1 MSNVGQNTARIAWRR
16 YSGIQDGLC
25 IGQIRS
31 VQTSVNLDVMRYRTL
46 LLLLTLAFVLVGVLS
61 ACGGGGGGGY

>member
-1 MSNVGQNTARIAWRR
+1 MVRT
-16 YSGIQDGLC
+16 SGR
-25 IGQIRS
+25 IRS
-31 VQTSVNLDVMRYRTL
+31 APTSVDPGVMRYRTL

>member
-1 MSNVGQNTARIAWRR
+1 MVRISRR
-16 YSGIQDGLC
+16 
-25 IGQIRS
+25 IRS
-31 VQTSVNLDVMRYRTL
+31 APTSVDLDVMRYRTL